1 MIDLEGLN
9 NLGYDSISLMV
20 SGTRGELNYI
30 DTEIREYIEEEENE
44 DKYSINIF
52 IDICATNL
60 ETQEKINI
68 GKLTGTFFE
77 SEIIMDDVS
86 FYDLCDSIGTD
97 LEQMATAIVDED
109 ECIKEEICEC
119 DENLMYIDRIYIEAK
134 FRGLGIASY
143 VINSLNTILE
153 YSVNLSPNVLILLPV
168 PQEKGKDG
176 LLHEVNNTKI
186 NEQDKKKL
194 LKLYQKLGFEKLE
207 DSNYMVKRTKERYI

>member
-119 DENLMYIDRIYIEAK
+119 DENLMYIDRIYIEEK

>member
-119 DENLMYIDRIYIEAK
+119 DENLMYIDRIYIEEK

-186 NEQDKKKL
+186 NEKDKKKL

>member
-97 LEQMATAIVDED
+97 LEQMATAIIDED

-119 DENLMYIDRIYIEAK
+119 DENLMYIDRIYIEEK

>member
-97 LEQMATAIVDED
+97 L
-109 ECIKEEICEC
+109 
-119 DENLMYIDRIYIEAK
+119 
-134 FRGLGIASY
+134 
-143 VINSLNTILE
+143 
-153 YSVNLSPNVLILLPV
+153 
-168 PQEKGKDG
+168 
-176 LLHEVNNTKI
+176 
-186 NEQDKKKL
+186 
-194 LKLYQKLGFEKLE
+194 
-207 DSNYMVKRTKERYI
+207 